1 MRFHALARGTA
12 LAAVVAAGALVLSA
26 CGSNHDA
33 GMMSPSSTTG
43 ASAADA
49 MFAQMMIPH
58 HEQAVV
64 MSELAETRASNPEI
78 LALAAEIKA
87 AQQPE
92 IEQMKGWLAEWGVP
106 VMSGM
111 DAMGEHGGHGMSGML
126 TDEQL
131 DDLAAASGAEFDILF
146 AEGMIEHHEGAIDM
160 AEDVVDSKDPRVAAL
175 AQAIIQT
182 QQAEIAQMQAIVES
196 IKSQPQASGASPSPA
211 AAVEGDAS
219 ASPSVI
225 DLADEIDHMHAVTLV
240 GGDLLVGTHSGVV
253 EIDPTTGGVA
263 VRGDFHNDFMGLS
276 ASGDVLVASGHPGHG
291 SSLPDP
297 LGLIR
302 STDGAITWEPVSLTG
317 EVDFHALAI
326 DGDQVVGQSTTGDL
340 LYSRDGGLTWEAV
353 AMAKATSLAWFADRL
368 WIADGSSL
376 ISWSAD
382 GQTQESDL
390 GPAVFL
396 AAADDGSALWAVLID
411 GTVHRSTDGTTW
423 AMVGSVPEATY
434 LAATSDT
441 AFLVSPSQVHTLR
454 VS

>member
-160 AEDVVDSKDPRVAAL
+160 AEDVVDSKDPRVSAL
-175 AQAIIQT
+175 AKAIIQT
-182 QQAEIAQMQAIVES
+182 QQAEILQMQAIVES
-196 IKSQPQASGASPSPA
+196 IKSQPQASGASP
-211 AAVEGDAS
+211 
-219 ASPSVI
+219 
-225 DLADEIDHMHAVTLV
+225 
-240 GGDLLVGTHSGVV
+240 
-253 EIDPTTGGVA
+253 
-263 VRGDFHNDFMGLS
+263 
-276 ASGDVLVASGHPGHG
+276 
-291 SSLPDP
+291 
-297 LGLIR
+297 
-302 STDGAITWEPVSLTG
+302 
-317 EVDFHALAI
+317 
-326 DGDQVVGQSTTGDL
+326 
-340 LYSRDGGLTWEAV
+340 
-353 AMAKATSLAWFADRL
+353 
-368 WIADGSSL
+368 
-376 ISWSAD
+376 
-382 GQTQESDL
+382 
-390 GPAVFL
+390 
-396 AAADDGSALWAVLID
+396 
-411 GTVHRSTDGTTW
+411 
-423 AMVGSVPEATY
+423 
-434 LAATSDT
+434 
-441 AFLVSPSQVHTLR
+441 
-454 VS
+454 